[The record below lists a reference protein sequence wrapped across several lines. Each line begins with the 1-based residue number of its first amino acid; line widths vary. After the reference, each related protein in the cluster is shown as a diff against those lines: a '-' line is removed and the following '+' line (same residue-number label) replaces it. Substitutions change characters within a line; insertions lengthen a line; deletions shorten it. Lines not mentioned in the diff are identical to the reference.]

1 MSQQIYDLIRA
12 NVDASAAYDANDD
25 QGVVDALA
33 AETTEIR
40 DPVPKTSRHLILTM
54 GDADARLMLGTM
66 RTVAELDPLMA
77 SMWTAFAT
85 TGINFAE
92 DQTQANITVLAAA
105 GVWPD
110 ALTQKVREFGVYSL
124 PTFETAMG
132 RPPTLADVTQTRF
145 DQTATPDATEHEVL
159 LSANRRADGTLNV
172 LVRIT
177 QVNLS
182 DGRVI
187 RKDKPQN
194 TSNDPDT
201 VAALETLIEGLIN
214 G

>member
-40 DPVPKTSRHLILTM
+40 DQVPKTSRHLILTM

-85 TGINFAE
+85 GGINFAE

-110 ALTQKVREFGVYSL
+110 ALTQKLRELGV
-124 PTFETAMG
+124 
-132 RPPTLADVTQTRF
+132 VTRSVF
-145 DQTATPDATEHEVL
+145 EVL
-159 LSANRRADGTLNV
+159 IGVAPNMQHVTA
-172 LVRIT
+172 
-177 QVNLS
+177 
-182 DGRVI
+182 GRVWFASDSLNQ
-187 RKDKPQN
+187 KVANGYN
-194 TSNDPDT
+194 TV
-201 VAALETLIEGLIN
+201 VAGIEDGSVTDAA
-214 G
+214 GARAVFDAEVV

>member
-12 NVDASAAYDANDD
+12 NDDASAAYDANDD

-110 ALTQKVREFGVYSL
+110 ALTQKVREFGVYSRSD
-124 PTFETAMG
+124 FELAMG
-132 RPPTLADVTQTRF
+132 RQPTLADVTDARVWVDSDSLNQKVANGYNTVVSAIDAGTVTDAASAISAF
-145 DQTATPDATEHEVL
+145 TAEMN
-159 LSANRRADGTLNV
+159 S
-172 LVRIT
+172 
-177 QVNLS
+177 
-182 DGRVI
+182 
-187 RKDKPQN
+187 
-194 TSNDPDT
+194 
-201 VAALETLIEGLIN
+201 
-214 G
+214 